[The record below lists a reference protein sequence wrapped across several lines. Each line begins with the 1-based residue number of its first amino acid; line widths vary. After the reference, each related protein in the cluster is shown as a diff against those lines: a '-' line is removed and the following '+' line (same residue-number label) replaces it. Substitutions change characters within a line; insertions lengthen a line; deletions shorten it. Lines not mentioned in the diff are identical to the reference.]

1 MSLTES
7 RSEPLP
13 SLQTPP
19 VAVRDYVRPVAIIA
33 FWAIFLLAL
42 LNRGATEIE
51 SRIVVTMAI
60 YLLLAPAI
68 LLFGPPKGG
77 ASKVLTA
84 ACLLLGALI
93 VQVLLQASSM
103 PGIARPNPAWS
114 IAAMFMQ
121 NAPAATISLTPADD
135 RIGLMSAALPFGVF
149 MTGLVIFDSDERAAK
164 TLRWFAIAGGW
175 LALFSIVQFVLFP
188 EALGFIQKRF
198 YLGSLT
204 GLFVNRNTAA
214 TFFGLILITLAALLH
229 KSLLAPDWVR
239 VKALV
244 ANRLTVPVE
253 QKQLIRRAA
262 FLGVLAGF
270 CFIALMLTGSRAGI
284 GSSLAALIL
293 LILLIVF
300 NSPARTG
307 RNGAS
312 SRRRQRG
319 TRRRAALLIAVA
331 IALFALFANRVALR
345 MEMRLEDDMRFCYM
359 PGIARVIADN
369 WPQGSGLASFTEIYA
384 PYHVARC
391 GVDAVVTHAH
401 NVYAEGLLTL
411 GAAFP
416 FYLAFF
422 VLIQLVIF
430 IRGALKRRNYRY
442 ASHLGLAALLL
453 VLLHS
458 TLDFSL
464 QVPGFAMAYAVFL
477 APVVTLCLN
486 PPGMEREGRKRRRQ
500 FPDDAAMPA
509 PDRSGP
515 TVQTPLHLQ

>member
-77 ASKVLTA
+77 PGKVLTA

-312 SRRRQRG
+312 SRRRQR
-319 TRRRAALLIAVA
+319 RRAALLIAVA

-509 PDRSGP
+509 PDSSGP
-515 TVQTPLHLQ
+515 TVQTPLRLQ

>member
-1 MSLTES
+1 MSLTEA
-7 RSEPLP
+7 RSEPL
-13 SLQTPP
+13 SPP
-19 VAVRDYVRPVAIIA
+19 QPWPMAFRNYFRPVAIVA

-51 SRIVVTMAI
+51 SRIVVTAAI
-60 YLLLAPAI
+60 YLLLMPAI
-68 LLFGPPKGG
+68 LLLGPPRAG
-77 ASKVLTA
+77 AGKVLVA

-93 VQVLLQASSM
+93 VQITLQASSV
-103 PGIARPNPAWS
+103 PAIARPNPAWS
-114 IAAMFMQ
+114 VAAMFTQ
-121 NAPAATISLTPADD
+121 IAPIATVSLTPADD
-135 RIGLMSAALPFGVF
+135 LLGLMSAALPFGAF

-175 LALFSIVQFVLFP
+175 LALFSIVQFALFP

-214 TFFGLILITLAALLH
+214 TFFGLILLTLAILLH
-229 KSLLAPDWVR
+229 KSLLAPDWSMVR
-239 VKALV
+239 ALV
-244 ANRLTVPVE
+244 ANRLTVPAE
-253 QKQLIRRAA
+253 QKQLIRKAA

-284 GSSLAALIL
+284 GSSLAALIF
-293 LILLIVF
+293 LILLTVF
-300 NSPARTG
+300 NSAPRTG
-307 RNGAS
+307 RDGVS

-319 TRRRAALLIAVA
+319 ARRRAALVIAVA
-331 IALFALFANRVALR
+331 IVLFALFANRVALR
-345 MEMRLEDDMRFCYM
+345 MEARLEDDMRFCYM
-359 PGIARVIADN
+359 PGIARAIADN
-369 WPQGSGLASFTEIYA
+369 WPMGSGLASFAEIYA
-384 PYHVARC
+384 PYHLARC

-416 FYLAFF
+416 FYAAFF
-422 VLIQLVIF
+422 VLVQLVIF
-430 IRGALKRRNYRY
+430 IRGARKRRNYRY

-464 QVPGFAMAYAVFL
+464 QIPGFAMAYAVFL

-486 PPGMEREGRKRRRQ
+486 PPGMERQGRKGRKRS
-500 FPDDAAMPA
+500 PDEAAMPA
-509 PDRSGP
+509 PGHSGE
-515 TVQTPLHLQ
+515 TVQTALRLP

>member
-1 MSLTES
+1 MSLTEA
-7 RSEPLP
+7 RSEPLSSPQPP
-13 SLQTPP
+13 SA
-19 VAVRDYVRPVAIIA
+19 AVRDRVRPVAIVA
-33 FWAIFLLAL
+33 FWAIFLLVL

-51 SRIVVTMAI
+51 SRIVVTAGI
-60 YLLLAPAI
+60 YLLLVPSI
-68 LLFGPPKGG
+68 LLFGPPKAG
-77 ASKVLTA
+77 AGKVLAA

-93 VQVLLQASSM
+93 VQMLLQASPL
-103 PGIARPNPAWS
+103 PGIARANPAWS
-114 IAAMFMQ
+114 TAAMFMQ

-135 RIGLMSAALPFGVF
+135 RLGLMSAALPFGVF
-149 MTGLVIFDSDERAAK
+149 MTGLVIFDTDERAAK

-204 GLFVNRNTAA
+204 GVFVNRNTAA
-214 TFFGLILITLAALLH
+214 TFFGLILLTLAVLLH
-229 KSLLAPDWVR
+229 KSLLAPDWAR

-244 ANRLTVPVE
+244 ANRLTVPTE
-253 QKQLIRRAA
+253 QKKLIRRAA

-284 GSSLAALIL
+284 GSSLAALIF

-307 RNGAS
+307 RNGVS
-312 SRRRQRG
+312 GRRRQRG
-319 TRRRAALLIAVA
+319 TRRRAALLIA

-345 MEMRLEDDMRFCYM
+345 METRLEDDMRFCYM
-359 PGIARVIADN
+359 PGIARAIADN
-369 WPQGSGLASFTEIYA
+369 WPLGSGLASFTEIYA
-384 PYHVARC
+384 PYHAARC

-411 GAAFP
+411 GGAFP

-430 IRGALKRRNYRY
+430 IRGARKRRNYRY

-464 QVPGFAMAYAVFL
+464 QIPGFAMAYAVFL

-486 PPGMEREGRKRRRQ
+486 PPGMEREGRKRQRQ
-500 FPDDAAMPA
+500 SPAEAAMPA
-509 PDRSGP
+509 PIHSSR
-515 TVQTPLHLQ
+515 TAQTPLRLP